1 DFDRRRRNSC
11 DTNDENDNGRI
22 VANYWDYSYRCQNY
36 IGGRITYWLRD
47 MTTGLW
53 IVDRVTM
60 SDNTQEMHDLAMAC
74 AAVLN
79 ELAAEQ
85 NLVNECSDQTRSK
98 QLTEQDNNLAYDLS
112 ENPEKF
118 MEMLEAELDGDLPE
132 ELEDIFNPEK

>member
-1 DFDRRRRNSC
+1 
-11 DTNDENDNGRI
+11 
-22 VANYWDYSYRCQNY
+22 
-36 IGGRITYWLRD
+36 
-47 MTTGLW
+47 
-53 IVDRVTM
+53 
-60 SDNTQEMHDLAMAC
+60 AC

-118 MEMLEAELDGDLPE
+118 IEMLEAELDGDLPE